1 MARLYIFT
9 EFCFKKTTSVPITC
23 QLPGLGLILRA
34 DRAMICSG
42 RSRWRLER
50 ARCEVPPSAPMGK
63 EESTTNGKH
72 GLGALGAVHA
82 LGKIIEK
89 GGKIALAICFGKMS
103 I

>member
-1 MARLYIFT
+1 
-9 EFCFKKTTSVPITC
+9 
-23 QLPGLGLILRA
+23 
-34 DRAMICSG
+34 
-42 RSRWRLER
+42 
-50 ARCEVPPSAPMGK
+50 MGK

-72 GLGALGAVHA
+72 GLGALGAVHD

>member
-1 MARLYIFT
+1 M
-9 EFCFKKTTSVPITC
+9 
-23 QLPGLGLILRA
+23 
-34 DRAMICSG
+34 
-42 RSRWRLER
+42 ER